1 MRTSGGKAAPSSR
14 WPSVPFRLITAFAVL
29 MPLPASAA
37 EGFSL
42 DAGTLLTL
50 GINLGVIL
58 FAIGTA
64 LGFLRATRR
73 AETAE
78 RAAALEAD
86 RYRRAEGT
94 LETVLS
100 AEPQLLV
107 IFGDDGEA
115 ELLVANLPP
124 QLGVPSEI
132 EHLLDFS
139 VWLDEASVTSLDS
152 ALQAMSERGEAFNL
166 MLRTQN
172 DRYIEIDG
180 RAAGGKI
187 ALKVRD
193 LAGQRLELASL
204 ADKHKALET
213 QVTALRLL
221 LEAQPARERGRAE
234 PDPNIGGQ
242 FRGFDRLATAFAV
255 FDRGQRLTHF
265 NQAYVDL
272 WQLDPEWLAT
282 HPRDSEILD
291 RLRHARRL
299 EERADY
305 RDWKR
310 GWLSVYGTHTQVEDH
325 WHLPDGRMLHVIA
338 DADETRGV
346 TYLYENITERIA
358 LESRYNAL
366 IEVQRETLDTLREGV
381 AVFGQNGR
389 LRLYNRAFADLWH
402 LNPSQLDSK
411 PHIEDV
417 IGCCRV
423 LYNNAE
429 EWERTKAQVTAI
441 VAERVPY
448 ETQYDRDNGSVIASA
463 ALPLPDGGTLLTYID
478 VSDSKRVERVLRER
492 NEALERTDRLRANI
506 LSNVSYELRTPLTT
520 ILGFAELLEGKH
532 FGPLTQAQE
541 EYLSGIMTSGWSL
554 LSITDAA
561 FDLAT
566 MDAGYFELELTTVDI
581 RDLVNRAAASVRPQI
596 DRSQLKLEMDIDSC
610 LGTFVA
616 DGARVVQILRNLL
629 SNAIGFSSAGGTIT
643 LTCQP
648 EGEMVAL
655 AVADQGVG
663 IPDDYQA
670 AVFERF
676 ESRSQGSRHR
686 GPGLGLALVKS
697 IAELHGGSVSLK
709 SIPGRGT
716 TVRVLLPLRRSADAK
731 APEEDDRDVRAS
743 RAG

>member
-1 MRTSGGKAAPSSR
+1 MRTSGGKATPSSR
-14 WPSVPFRLITAFAVL
+14 WPYVPFRLITALAALVL
-29 MPLPASAA
+29 VPLPAHAA
-37 EGFSL
+37 EGFTL
-42 DAGTLLTL
+42 DASALLTL

-73 AETAE
+73 AEKAE

-107 IFGDDGEA
+107 IFADDGEA

-124 QLGVPSEI
+124 QLGVPSQI
-132 EHLLDFS
+132 EHLLDFAA
-139 VWLDEASVTSLDS
+139 WLDEASVASLDS
-152 ALQAMSERGEAFNL
+152 ALQAMAERGEAFNL
-166 MLRTQN
+166 LLRTQA
-172 DRYIEIDG
+172 DRHVEIDG

-187 ALKVRD
+187 ALKIRD

-204 ADKHKALET
+204 ADKHKTLET
-213 QVTALRLL
+213 QVAALRGL
-221 LEAQPARERGRAE
+221 LEGQPARGKTEQT
-234 PDPNIGGQ
+234 PSVGGQ

-255 FDRGQRLTHF
+255 FDKSQRLTHF

-310 GWLSVYGTHTQVEDH
+310 GWLSVYGTDTQVEDH
-325 WHLPDGRMLHVIA
+325 WHLPDGRMLHIIA
-338 DADETRGV
+338 DADETGGV

-402 LNPSQLDSK
+402 LSPSQLDAK

-417 IGCCRV
+417 IACCRV

-441 VAERVPY
+441 VAERLPA
-448 ETQYDRDNGSVIASA
+448 ETQYDRDDGSVIASA

-478 VSDSKRVERVLRER
+478 VSDSKRVERALRER

-532 FGPLTQAQE
+532 FGPLTKAQE

-566 MDAGYFELELTTVDI
+566 MDAGYFELEFTTVDI
-581 RDLVNRAAASVRPQI
+581 RDLVNRAAASVRQQI
-596 DRSQLKLEMDIDSC
+596 DRSQLTLEMDIDSC

-616 DGARVVQILRNLL
+616 DGTRVVQILRNLL

-655 AVADQGVG
+655 VVADQGVG
-663 IPDDYQA
+663 IPEDYQA

-709 SIPGRGT
+709 SIPGQGT
-716 TVRVLLPLRRSADAK
+716 TVRVLLPLRRSADAHEP
-731 APEEDDRDVRAS
+731 AEDERDFRAS

>member
-1 MRTSGGKAAPSSR
+1 M
-14 WPSVPFRLITAFAVL
+14 PFRLITALAALICV
-29 MPLPASAA
+29 PLPAHAA
-37 EGFSL
+37 EGFTL
-42 DAGTLLTL
+42 DARTLLTL

-73 AETAE
+73 AEKAE

-86 RYRRAEGT
+86 RYRHAEGT

-107 IFGDDGEA
+107 IFADDGEA

-124 QLGVPSEI
+124 KLGVPSDI
-132 EHLLDFS
+132 DRLLDFPA
-139 VWLDEASVTSLDS
+139 WLDEASVASLDS
-152 ALQAMSERGEAFNL
+152 ALQSMAERGEAFNL
-166 MLRTQN
+166 LLRTQN
-172 DRYIEIDG
+172 DRHIEIDG
-180 RAAGGKI
+180 RAAGSKI

-193 LAGQRLELASL
+193 LAGQRLELATL

-213 QVTALRLL
+213 QVKALRALL
-221 LEAQPARERGRAE
+221 DGQPAHERGRADQDASVGA
-234 PDPNIGGQ
+234 PL
-242 FRGFDRLATAFAV
+242 RGFDRLATAFAV
-255 FDRGQRLTHF
+255 FDKSQRLTHF

-272 WQLDPEWLAT
+272 WQLDTEWLTT

-310 GWLSVYGTHTQVEDH
+310 GWLSVYGTNTQVEDH

-338 DADETRGV
+338 DADETGGV

-366 IEVQRETLDTLREGV
+366 IEVQGETLDTLREGV

-389 LRLYNRAFADLWH
+389 LRLYNRAFADLWR
-402 LNPSQLDSK
+402 LSPSQLDVQ

-448 ETQYDRDNGSVIASA
+448 ETQYDRDDGSVIASA

-478 VSDSKRVERVLRER
+478 VSDSKRVERALRER

-532 FGPLTQAQE
+532 FGPLTKAQE

-566 MDAGYFELELTTVDI
+566 MDAGYFELEFTTVDI
-581 RDLVNRAAASVRPQI
+581 RDVVKRAEASVRPQI
-596 DRSQLKLEMDIDSC
+596 DRNQIKLEMDIDGC
-610 LGTFVA
+610 LGTFIA
-616 DGARVVQILRNLL
+616 DGARVVQILRALL
-629 SNAIGFSSAGGTIT
+629 SNAIGFSPAGGTIT
-643 LTCQP
+643 LICRP

-655 AVADQGVG
+655 SVADQGVG
-663 IPDDYQA
+663 IPEDYQA

-716 TVRVLLPLRRSADAK
+716 TVSVLLPLRRSADANE
-731 APEEDDRDVRAS
+731 PEEDERDVRAS

>member
-1 MRTSGGKAAPSSR
+1 M
-14 WPSVPFRLITAFAVL
+14 PFRLSTALAALVL
-29 MPLPASAA
+29 VPLPAYAA

-73 AETAE
+73 AEKAE
-78 RAAALEAD
+78 RTAALEAD

-107 IFGDDGEA
+107 IFADDGEA

-124 QLGVPSEI
+124 QLGVPADI
-132 EHLLDFS
+132 DQLLDFPT
-139 VWLDEASVTSLDS
+139 WLDEASAASLDS
-152 ALQAMSERGEAFNL
+152 ALQSMAERGEAFNV
-166 MLRTQN
+166 MLRTKS
-172 DRYIEIDG
+172 DRHIEIDG

-213 QVTALRLL
+213 QVSALRGLL
-221 LEAQPARERGRAE
+221 DGQPARERKAE
-234 PDPNIGGQ
+234 QEASVAGQ

-255 FDRGQRLTHF
+255 FDKGQRLSHF

-310 GWLSVYGTHTQVEDH
+310 GWLSVYGTNTQVEDH

-338 DADETRGV
+338 DADETGGV
-346 TYLYENITERIA
+346 TYLYENITERIG

-366 IEVQRETLDTLREGV
+366 IEVQGETLDTLREGV

-389 LRLYNRAFADLWH
+389 LRLYNRAFADLWR
-402 LNPSQLDSK
+402 LNPSQLDAQ

-448 ETQYDRDNGSVIASA
+448 EAQYDRDDGSVIESA

-478 VSDSKRVERVLRER
+478 VSDSKRVERALRER
-492 NEALERTDRLRANI
+492 NEALERTDRLRASI

-532 FGPLTQAQE
+532 FGPLTKAQE

-596 DRSQLKLEMDIDSC
+596 ERSQLTLEMDIDSC

-616 DGARVVQILRNLL
+616 DGTRVVQILRNLL
-629 SNAIGFSSAGGTIT
+629 SNAIGFSSAGGTIR

-648 EGEMVAL
+648 QGQMVAL
-655 AVADQGVG
+655 VVADQGVG
-663 IPDDYQA
+663 IPEDYQA

-697 IAELHGGSVSLK
+697 IAELHGGSVNLK

-716 TVRVLLPLRRSADAK
+716 TVSVLLPLRQGADAN
-731 APEEDDRDVRAS
+731 APEEDERDVRAS